1 MCTALVLLALLA
13 SGQNMNL
20 ASDGTTTCVSTP
32 NHSRRTC
39 E

>member
-1 MCTALVLLALLA
+1 MRTALVLLALLA

-32 NHSRRTC
+32 NYSRCTG